1 MSVPLRQAEVPG
13 WERGRGW
20 GWIWGEGDERGALN
34 AMTPASIAESL
45 SNVSQGRVF
54 DLGVKMDRGS
64 FRWAGHVGTEV
75 VTFRSPEGLLREQV
89 TDPVYAGVG
98 SADGVGF
105 HTSMVVISDH
115 AGTQID
121 ALCHATSG
129 ADRHWYNGFV
139 EDEHGSDFGPKR
151 AGAEQIPPIVLNGV
165 LIDVPAHLGVDECAP
180 GYVMSPDVLRA
191 ALDAQGVDIAPGEAV
206 FLRSGSM
213 RHWAELGADHDKL
226 GPPGTAGIDLA
237 GARWLCEKKGAILIG
252 SDTST
257 VEVVPPVDGDNVS
270 PVHKYL
276 LVDQGVHMG
285 ELFFL
290 EELAAARVYRFCFV
304 ALAPKVVGTTAG
316 FAMRP
321 VAIV

>member
-1 MSVPLRQAEVPG
+1 MTAPRRTMVPG
-13 WERGRGW
+13 WERGKGW
-20 GWIWGEGDERGALN
+20 GWIWGEADELGALN

-54 DLGVKMDRGS
+54 DLGVKMDRTS

-75 VTFRSPEGLLREQV
+75 VTFRSAEGLLREQAA
-89 TDPVYAGVG
+89 DPAYA
-98 SADGVGF
+98 ARDGVSF
-105 HTSMVVISDH
+105 NTSVVMISDH

-121 ALCHATSG
+121 ALSHATFG
-129 ADRHWYNGFV
+129 EDRHWYNGWALR
-139 EDEHGSDFGPKR
+139 EHASDFGPRR
-151 AGAEQIPPIVLNGV
+151 AGGEKIPPIILNGV
-165 LIDVPAHLGVDECAP
+165 LADVPGHLGVDQLEP
-180 GYVMSPDVLRA
+180 GFVITADVLRDTFA
-191 ALDAQGVDIAPGEAV
+191 SQDVDLAPGEAV
-206 FLRSGSM
+206 FVRSGAM
-213 RHWAELGADHDKL
+213 RHWGEYGEDHDAL
-226 GPPGTAGIDLA
+226 AGPGTAGIDRA
-237 GARWLCEKKGAILIG
+237 AARWLCEEKGAIFIA

-257 VEVVPPVDGDNVS
+257 VEVIPPVDTDNAS

-285 ELFFL
+285 ELFYL
-290 EELAAARVYRFCFV
+290 EELAAEKVLRFCFI